1 MKGKTR
7 IYRAGPAACMA
18 TPSGGQTCSYLV
30 VNSFK
35 SGKKKRCVNY
45 MKIITNKKE
54 SAILLL
60 LQMILIKYS
69 PYFPTFVCAVSK
81 LREHWEETASAVTAR
96 RNQLEELLTDSHQ
109 FERRKQD
116 VDQWLG
122 RMENRLSKLAPVAGT
137 ADLIDTQH
145 REQKVLYIIL
155 RDCFIIYLINNLTYS
170 S

>member
-1 MKGKTR
+1 
-7 IYRAGPAACMA
+7 MA

-30 VNSFK
+30 VTSFK
-35 SGKKKRCVNY
+35 SGKKKRYVNY
-45 MKIITNKKE
+45 MKIIIITNNKE
-54 SAILLL
+54 SSILLL
-60 LQMILIKYS
+60 LQMILTKYS
-69 PYFPTFVCAVSK
+69 SSFPTFVCAVSK

-145 REQKVLYIIL
+145 REQKVLL
-155 RDCFIIYLINNLTYS
+155 LLPRDCFIIYLINNLT
-170 S
+170 